1 MSSIFLDEAE
11 PEYKS
16 PEPIKMSWI
25 TDFTLICNDRDVL
38 VVRECL
44 TRVSK
49 PLAAALEDMTTDS
62 LEIPYNSEA
71 IIEVMKAIHNFPDMS
86 APEITVKVRKF
97 NLESAITEFCF
108 KYEIEPLLT
117 NLKKQCV
124 EKISHG
130 ASAQWI
136 KFFHS
141 FRDND
146 GKEIFKDQTNAMRLL
161 AVNNANMSVGGY
173 FYREKDNDPKD
184 VVADYRFI
192 ILGLLLRLRK
202 TEAHARI
209 LPENR
214 QLVTLQEILAF
225 DPKKSS

>member
-1 MSSIFLDEAE
+1 MSAFIFPDESKLE
-11 PEYKS
+11 SKRL
-16 PEPIKMSWI
+16 EPIRMSWI
-25 TDFTLICNDRDVL
+25 TNFKFICPDRDVL

-44 TRVSK
+44 MKASK
-49 PLAAALEDMTTDS
+49 PLAMLEDMTIYS
-62 LEIPYNSEA
+62 LELPYNSEVV
-71 IIEVMKAIHNFPDMS
+71 IEVMKAIHNFPDMS
-86 APEITVKVRKF
+86 TPEITVKVGKF
-97 NLESAITEFCF
+97 NLESAIMEFCL

-141 FRDND
+141 FKNND

-161 AVNNANMSVGGY
+161 AVNNAGMSVGGY
-173 FYREKDNDPKD
+173 FYRQKDNDPKD

-209 LPENR
+209 SPENR

-225 DPKKSS
+225 DPKKSV